1 MHNNMHLHDT
11 WDAYRKE
18 VRKLRDAYE
27 KRMKQLERY
36 ADSAKGREDMEKAE
50 KDFRDGLAALAETYR
65 SKFDGITSAMAEAV
79 RPESMTPPS
88 PEQLALLQMLDLRD
102 NLDSN
107 EIEAAVKTLGD
118 NDAAIKTLGDI
129 VTRKGK
135 ILPPSWKPFEVQQ
148 REAVASIK
156 RAVDSLLAW
165 DGRTG
170 TEVVSD
176 YFAARNDF
184 KYGGGPAVGQN
195 ALASRWAADIE
206 AGTYYADTARHILG
220 DDASRQLIDSL
231 D

>member
-11 WDAYRKE
+11 WDAYRRE
-18 VRKLRDAYE
+18 VHKLRDAYE
-27 KRMKQLERY
+27 TRKKQLERY
-36 ADSAKGREDMEKAE
+36 ADSAKGREDLEKAE
-50 KDFRDGLAALAETYR
+50 KDFRDGLEALAASYR
-65 SKFDGITSAMAEAV
+65 DKFDGITNAMAEAV
-79 RPESMTPPS
+79 KPGNMTPPS

-102 NLDSN
+102 NLSSE

-118 NDAAIKTLGDI
+118 NDAAIRTLGDI

-135 ILPPSWKPFEVQQ
+135 ILPPSWKPFNIQQ
-148 REAVASIK
+148 REAVKSIK
-156 RAVDSLLAW
+156 NAVDSLLAW

-170 TEVVSD
+170 QDVLSD
-176 YFAARNDF
+176 YFSARNDY
-184 KYGGGPAVGQN
+184 KYGGGAPVPEN

-206 AGTYYADTARHILG
+206 AGTYYADTVRHILG